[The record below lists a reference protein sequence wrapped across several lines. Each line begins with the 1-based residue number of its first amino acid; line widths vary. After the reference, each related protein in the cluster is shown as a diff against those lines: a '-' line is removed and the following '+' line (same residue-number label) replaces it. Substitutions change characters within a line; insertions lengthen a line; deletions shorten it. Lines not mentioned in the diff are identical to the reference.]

1 MLMSAQVVRSTV
13 VSEKEWLVLQ
23 ALSSEQRQQMFDFAE
38 SLTMRSPK
46 DAGESR
52 LNQSK
57 RCRDLDKGAVLWM
70 SEDFDE
76 PLPDEFWYGENDP
89 LMMESSTIQ
98 SES

>member
-1 MLMSAQVVRSTV
+1 MSAKVIRSTV

-23 ALSSEQRQQMFDFAE
+23 ALSSEQRREMFDFAE
-38 SLTMRSPK
+38 FLAMRSQK

-89 LMMESSTIQ
+89 LMMESAPLQAGS
-98 SES
+98 